1 MIALPFDTDFVAE
14 LVLRLNAITAKE
26 GNVTPDL
33 GGNATDDP
41 RAEALQETRGDLSRD
56 EVTQE
61 IQTLNTTQQDA
72 LIALFWIGRED
83 GVPAQWPSLMAL
95 ARAQHHGNVSRYLLG
110 QPDAGEFL
118 TLGLEQVEEYG
129 LL

>member
-33 GGNATDDP
+33 GSNATDDP
-41 RAEALQETRGDLSRD
+41 SAEALQETGGDLSRD

-61 IQTLNTTQQDA
+61 ILSLNDSQQDA
-72 LIALFWIGRED
+72 LIALFWIGRGD
-83 GVPAQWPSLMAL
+83 GVPAQWPSLLAL
-95 ARAQHHGNVSRYLLG
+95 AREQHPGNVSRYLLG